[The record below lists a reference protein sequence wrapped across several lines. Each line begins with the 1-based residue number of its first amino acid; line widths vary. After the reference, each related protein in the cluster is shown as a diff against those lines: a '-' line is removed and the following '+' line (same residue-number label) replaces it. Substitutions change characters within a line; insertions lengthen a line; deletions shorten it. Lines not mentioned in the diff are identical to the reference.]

1 MNKFAPDSN
10 FGSQSVATIHWSKTV
25 NQVLQ
30 RKVIHAVFQES
41 YKLGFARMSRMDAYD
56 AYDASGSV
64 A

>member
-1 MNKFAPDSN
+1 M
-10 FGSQSVATIHWSKTV
+10 ATIRWSKTV

>member
-1 MNKFAPDSN
+1 MQF
-10 FGSQSVATIHWSKTV
+10 
-25 NQVLQ
+25 
-30 RKVIHAVFQES
+30 FQES